1 MALFDL
7 FLKQNDRS
15 SDRVNVKKEDERV
28 FDPKSNAPQGASFG
42 PNVTGFPTPVK
53 PTSFRDVYDL
63 LDELKVGHAVAVDC
77 SDLKE
82 TTAIRVLDILSG
94 AIYALNG
101 TWKTYGSEVF
111 IFGFTHTFNGN
122 I

>member
-15 SDRVNVKKEDERV
+15 TDRVNTRKEDERV

-42 PNVTGFPTPVK
+42 PSAMGFPTPVK

-94 AIYALNG
+94 AIYALG
-101 TWKTYGSEVF
+101 GGIYEMEKEVF
-111 IFGFTHTFNGN
+111 MFSPSGLEID
-122 I
+122 